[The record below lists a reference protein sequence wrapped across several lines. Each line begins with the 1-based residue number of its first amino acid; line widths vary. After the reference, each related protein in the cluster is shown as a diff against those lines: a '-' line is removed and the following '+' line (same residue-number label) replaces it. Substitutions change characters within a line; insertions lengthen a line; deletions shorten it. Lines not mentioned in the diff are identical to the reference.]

1 MFKDRRFVPIF
12 IVVFVDLLGFSII
25 LPLLPYY
32 AGEFGA
38 SPPLIGFLISSYSIC
53 QFVAA
58 PILGD
63 LSDRFGRRPVLIY
76 SQLGSLT
83 GFLLMGLAIYL
94 PHPLWWL
101 FLARIID
108 GLSGGNLTVAQAY
121 ISDITRPEERAKYYG
136 MVIGV
141 SFGLGFLIGPMLG
154 GFLSRYGYDVPAYA
168 AAVFSAASMLATIFL
183 LPESQEKQ
191 PGERGGLIAYYTRA
205 LDYLRIVELRPLL
218 MIFLFMSLPFALYVT
233 MYPFFTKLQLNLSAE
248 QAGYFLGLAGFLGII
263 WQGGVIGPL
272 VRRIGDH
279 RALVLGLL
287 CSAIGMYLLTFVD
300 VWWKLIGVAI
310 VFSFG
315 HGITRPPLTSILIT
329 RAPPER
335 RGGVLGATTSIESF
349 SRIVAPLIG
358 GRIVAL
364 SPPAIGWIGG
374 IFFTIAMLIALMLHR
389 QHQADEVRRAVSGG

>member
-1 MFKDRRFVPIF
+1 
-12 IVVFVDLLGFSII
+12 
-25 LPLLPYY
+25 
-32 AGEFGA
+32 
-38 SPPLIGFLISSYSIC
+38 
-53 QFVAA
+53 
-58 PILGD
+58 
-63 LSDRFGRRPVLIY
+63 
-76 SQLGSLT
+76 
-83 GFLLMGLAIYL
+83 
-94 PHPLWWL
+94 
-101 FLARIID
+101 
-108 GLSGGNLTVAQAY
+108 
-121 ISDITRPEERAKYYG
+121 
-136 MVIGV
+136 
-141 SFGLGFLIGPMLG
+141 
-154 GFLSRYGYDVPAYA
+154 
-168 AAVFSAASMLATIFL
+168 
-183 LPESQEKQ
+183 
-191 PGERGGLIAYYTRA
+191 
-205 LDYLRIVELRPLL
+205 